1 MNATS
6 RFELMGLDK
15 NRAQL
20 NYMLNCQGC
29 HAGDGR
35 GLGDVPALKG
45 FVGNFLSSNEGRAY
59 LIRVPGSANSP
70 LTDVELAEVVNWILF
85 TMSDKSLA
93 NSFNPL
99 SPEGSNL
106 SRATNLRC
114 ESREIHADRK
124 IPNPVEASAVTGLLH
139 HNTGVRQSGKSFH
152 RSPET

>member
-1 MNATS
+1 MRNFLFLFSFFWITQINAAS

-70 LTDVELAEVVNWILF
+70 LTDVELAEVVNWILV

-93 NSFNPL
+93 DSFNPL
-99 SPEGSNL
+99 TPEEVQTYRGQPIL
-106 SRATNLRC
+106 DAKAERSRLIAKLPI
-114 ESREIHADRK
+114 REKLAH
-124 IPNPVEASAVTGLLH
+124 
-139 HNTGVRQSGKSFH
+139 
-152 RSPET
+152 

>member
-1 MNATS
+1 MRTLLFLFSFFWIVEINAAS
-6 RFELMGLDK
+6 RLEPMELDK

-29 HAGDGR
+29 HAKDGR

-85 TMSDKSLA
+85 TMGDKSLSDA
-93 NSFNPL
+93 FKPL
-99 SPEGSNL
+99 TPEEVQTYREQPIL
-106 SRATNLRC
+106 DAKAERSR
-114 ESREIHADRK
+114 
-124 IPNPVEASAVTGLLH
+124 LLAKFPI
-139 HNTGVRQSGKSFH
+139 RDKLAQ
-152 RSPET
+152 

>member
-1 MNATS
+1 MRTFLFLFSFFWITQINAAS
-6 RFELMGLDK
+6 RFELLGLDE

-85 TMSDKSLA
+85 TMSDKNLA
-93 NSFNPL
+93 DSFNPL
-99 SPEGSNL
+99 TPEEVQTYRGQPIL
-106 SRATNLRC
+106 DAKAERSRLIAKFRI
-114 ESREIHADRK
+114 REQLA
-124 IPNPVEASAVTGLLH
+124 
-139 HNTGVRQSGKSFH
+139 Q
-152 RSPET
+152 

>member
-1 MNATS
+1 MRTFLFLFSFFWITQINAAS

-20 NYMLNCQGC
+20 HYMLNCQGC
-29 HAGDGR
+29 HAKDGR

-93 NSFNPL
+93 NSFKPL
-99 SPEGSNL
+99 TPEEVQTYRGQPIL
-106 SRATNLRC
+106 DAKAERSRLIEKFPIWEKLA
-114 ESREIHADRK
+114 
-124 IPNPVEASAVTGLLH
+124 
-139 HNTGVRQSGKSFH
+139 Q
-152 RSPET
+152 

>member
-1 MNATS
+1 MRTFLFLFSFFWITQINAAS
-6 RFELMGLDK
+6 RFELMGLAK

-45 FVGNFLSSNEGRAY
+45 FVGNFLSSKEGRAY

-85 TMSDKSLA
+85 TMGDKSLSDA
-93 NSFNPL
+93 FKPL
-99 SPEGSNL
+99 TPEEVQTYREQPIL
-106 SRATNLRC
+106 YAKAERSRLLA
-114 ESREIHADRK
+114 K
-124 IPNPVEASAVTGLLH
+124 FPV
-139 HNTGVRQSGKSFH
+139 
-152 RSPET
+152 

>member
-1 MNATS
+1 MRTLLFLFSFFWIVEINAAS
-6 RFELMGLDK
+6 RLKPTGLDK

-29 HAGDGR
+29 HAKDGR

-85 TMSDKSLA
+85 TMGDKSLSDA
-93 NSFNPL
+93 FKPL
-99 SPEGSNL
+99 TPEEVQTYREQPIL
-106 SRATNLRC
+106 DAKAERSR
-114 ESREIHADRK
+114 
-124 IPNPVEASAVTGLLH
+124 LLAKFPI
-139 HNTGVRQSGKSFH
+139 RDKLAQ
-152 RSPET
+152 